1 MLALLLRVAQAS
13 HFLEMTGKKPVLLL
27 DDVLLE
33 MDGEKRRRFL
43 SVLPDYDQAF
53 FTFLPE
59 EPFQG
64 YKNDD
69 TIVYYINDGHL
80 NDGHLNV

>member
-1 MLALLLRVAQAS
+1 
-13 HFLEMTGKKPVLLL
+13 MTGQNPVFLL

-43 SVLPDYDQAF
+43 SVLPGYNQAF

-59 EPFQG
+59 EPYQH
-64 YKNDD
+64 YSKED
-69 TIVYYINDGHL
+69 TLIYTVKDGR
-80 NDGHLNV
+80 VTK

>member
-1 MLALLLRVAQAS
+1 
-13 HFLEMTGKKPVLLL
+13 MTGKNPVLLL

-43 SVLPDYDQAF
+43 SVLPGYDQAF

-59 EPFQG
+59 EPYQR
-64 YKNDD
+64 YRRDD
-69 TIVYYINDGHL
+69 TLVYKMQDGQL
-80 NDGHLNV
+80 S